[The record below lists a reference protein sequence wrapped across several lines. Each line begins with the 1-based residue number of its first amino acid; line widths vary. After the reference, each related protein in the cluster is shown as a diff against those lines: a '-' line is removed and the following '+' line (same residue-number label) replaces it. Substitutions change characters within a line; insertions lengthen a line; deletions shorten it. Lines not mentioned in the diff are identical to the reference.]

1 MNMSFLNIMLC
12 GYFSLEKF
20 LQGVAKNT
28 PTKFRNSDDIEA
40 YASVLTHRRQSAKL
54 IVTNCNDRFQL

>member
-1 MNMSFLNIMLC
+1 MLC
-12 GYFSLEKF
+12 GYFSLEEF